1 MDDLKSLQDL
11 FTKRL
16 FRIPDYQRGYSWT
29 NQQLT
34 EFWEDIINLPTD
46 KDHYTGM
53 ISLRRL
59 DKNTLTSWNDEK
71 WLLNDWGYNA
81 FHIVDGQQ
89 RLTTFIILINEL
101 VNFYKNLEDNQGK
114 NENEI
119 FVNSVPLSKIR
130 EDYLCITKP
139 DSEGQLKTYKFG
151 YEVDNPSY
159 EFFKS
164 RILGESNPGD
174 IQETFYTLNLENA
187 KKFFKSAIEDTYKKY
202 GLEEISRLYI
212 KLTQRLK
219 FNIYNID
226 DDFNVFVAF
235 ETMNNRG
242 KKLSNLELLKNRL
255 IYLSTLFTAEE
266 DVKVSVRNKI
276 NDSWK
281 TVYGCLG
288 KNKEKALNDDEY
300 LQAHWIIYFGY
311 NRNAKDNYINFLLNK
326 QFTQKRILEKIETKN
341 IQEETLEDE
350 IPLDGD
356 GDNEIEDVIEQEPE
370 PRDKNKLA
378 IGDIG
383 DYVDSMKNLIPFW
396 YAINFPDKT
405 DLPEEIKTWLDR
417 INRIGFVYFK
427 PLTTVVLSR
436 EDISDEDKVEYL
448 KKVERFIFLHF
459 RLSSYISTYRN
470 SVYYRL
476 AYDLYH
482 RNKDFNQILDELSK
496 IDYIG
501 ENGVLPIDAVINNI
515 QRLFRNYKGY
525 YDWSIIRYFLY
536 EYETYIANE
545 NEAPKTLYPKDIF
558 RKDEK
563 DKVSIEHVYP
573 QTPTDN
579 YWIDNF
585 EGYTDKQKKNLNGT
599 LGNLLPLSLAIN
611 KRLQNNPF
619 PQKKER
625 YKDGSHSEV
634 EVSRY
639 EDWNPENILERGK
652 KMLNFMADRWG
663 FKFRN
668 EYDMLRLLGLEF
680 MADEP
685 EEPLDD
691 EEDNT
696 PNRPKRM
703 QRSITEEMIKKSYE
717 LAKEV
722 YNATLEMQDAV
733 SVLEDMGMNTS
744 SAWMYLDC
752 FSHMM
757 NGECYKRDIS
767 RTAVNYY
774 VDNITKDFGEEFKQ
788 KAIEAVRQNYLYRK
802 EKGYEIPWI
811 QEWLNSQGVLIG
823 QH

>member
-16 FRIPDYQRGYSWT
+16 FRIPDYQRGYSWA
-29 NQQLT
+29 NQQLA
-34 EFWEDIINLPTD
+34 EFWEDIINLPTN

-53 ISLRRL
+53 ISLRKL
-59 DKNTLTSWNDEK
+59 DVKTLDSWNDEK
-71 WLLNDWGYNA
+71 WLLEDWGYNA

-101 VNFYKNLEDNQGK
+101 VNFYKELPENQGK
-114 NENEI
+114 TEQEI
-119 FVNSVPLSKIR
+119 FVNSVPLSTIR
-130 EDYLCITKP
+130 EEYLCITKP
-139 DSEGQLKTYKFG
+139 DSFEQLKTYKFG

-164 RILGESNPGD
+164 RILEETNPGD

-187 KKFFKSAIEDTYKKY
+187 KKFFKKSLNEAYEKY
-202 GLEEISRLYI
+202 GIEEISKLYV

-255 IYLSTLFTAEE
+255 IYLSTLFNAEE

-276 NDSWK
+276 NDTWK

-311 NRNAKDNYINFLLNK
+311 TRQAKNDYVNFLLNK
-326 QFTQKRILEKIETKN
+326 QFTQKRILEKIEVKS
-341 IQEETLEDE
+341 EPEDLESDE
-350 IPLDGD
+350 ISLDGD
-356 GDNEIEDVIEQEPE
+356 GDNEIEENIEQDAVIE
-370 PRDKNKLA
+370 DKNKLT
-378 IGDIG
+378 IGNIG
-383 DYVDSMKNLIPFW
+383 NYVDSMKNLIPFW
-396 YAINFPDKT
+396 YCINFPDKSN
-405 DLPEEIKTWLDR
+405 LPEEMKTWLDR

-427 PLTTVVLSR
+427 PLTTVVLAK
-436 EDISDEDKVEYL
+436 EDISDDDKIEYL
-448 KKVERFIFLHF
+448 KKVERFIFMHF
-459 RLSSYISTYRN
+459 RLAGDMSSFRN
-470 SVYYRL
+470 TVYYKL

-482 RNKDFNQILDELSK
+482 DNKDIKYVLNELDKIDGVNESGILD
-496 IDYIG
+496 
-501 ENGVLPIDAVINNI
+501 IDAVINNI

-536 EYETYIANE
+536 EYETYITNE
-545 NEAPKTLYPKDIF
+545 YEAPKTLYPKDIF

-619 PQKKER
+619 SQKKER

-639 EDWNPENILERGK
+639 EDWNPESILERGK
-652 KMLNFMADRWG
+652 KMLNFMANRWG

-696 PNRPKRM
+696 PNHQKRM

-722 YNATLEMQDAV
+722 YNSNLEMQDAV
-733 SVLEDMGMNTS
+733 SVLENMGMNTS

-757 NGECYKRDIS
+757 KGECYKRDIS

-774 VDNITKDFGEEFKQ
+774 VDNIAKDFGEEFKQ
-788 KAIEAVRQNYLYRK
+788 KAIEAVHQNYLYRK
-802 EKGYEIPWI
+802 EKGYIISWI
-811 QEWLNSQGVLIG
+811 QDWLKDQGVNVE
-823 QH
+823 

>member
-11 FTKRL
+11 FIKRL

-34 EFWEDIINLPTD
+34 EFWEDIINLPID

-53 ISLRRL
+53 ISLRKL

-71 WLLNDWGYNA
+71 WLLNDWGYDA

-114 NENEI
+114 NENEV

-164 RILGESNPGD
+164 RILGESNSGD

-187 KKFFKSAIEDTYKKY
+187 KKFFKNAIEDVYKKY

-255 IYLSTLFTAEE
+255 IYLSTLFAAEE

-311 NRNAKDNYINFLLNK
+311 NRNAKDNYANFLLNK
-326 QFTQKRILEKIETKN
+326 QFTQKRMLEKIETKDA
-341 IQEETLEDE
+341 QEEVLEDE

-356 GDNEIEDVIEQEPE
+356 GDNEIEEVVKQEPE
-370 PRDKNKLA
+370 LKDKNKLT

-383 DYVDSMKNLIPFW
+383 DYVDSMKNLVPFW
-396 YAINFPDKT
+396 YRINFPDKT
-405 DLPEEIKTWLDR
+405 DLAEEIKTWLDR

-482 RNKDFNQILDELSK
+482 RNKDINQILNELDK

-501 ENGVLPIDAVINNI
+501 KNGVLPIDAVINNI

-558 RKDEK
+558 RKDGK

-573 QTPTDN
+573 QTPTDD
-579 YWIDNF
+579 YWINNF
-585 EGYTDKQKKNLNGT
+585 DGYDDKQKKYLNGS

-611 KRLQNNPF
+611 KCLQNNPF
-619 PQKKER
+619 YQKKER

-639 EDWNPENILERGK
+639 KDWTPENILERGK
-652 KMLNFMADRWG
+652 KMLIFMADRWG
-663 FKFRN
+663 FKFKN
-668 EYDMLRLLGLEF
+668 DYDMFRLLGLEF
-680 MADEP
+680 MAEESEDHNEPVEDE
-685 EEPLDD
+685 DSMQS
-691 EEDNT
+691 
-696 PNRPKRM
+696 KRK
-703 QRSITEEMIKKSYE
+703 QRSITEDMIERSYD
-717 LAKEV
+717 LAKNV
-722 YNATLEMQDAV
+722 YSSNLDMQDAI
-733 SVLEDMGMNTS
+733 SELEEMGMNTS

-757 NGECYKRDIS
+757 EGECYKRDIS
-767 RTAVNYY
+767 RAAINYY
-774 VDNITKDFGEEFKQ
+774 VNKIAEDFGEEFRQ
-788 KAIEAVRQNYLYRK
+788 NAIEAIKQNYLYRK
-802 EKGYEIPWI
+802 EKGYIIPWI
-811 QEWLNSQGVLIG
+811 QDWLKDRGINVE
-823 QH
+823 

>member
-1 MDDLKSLQDL
+1 
-11 FTKRL
+11 
-16 FRIPDYQRGYSWT
+16 
-29 NQQLT
+29 
-34 EFWEDIINLPTD
+34 
-46 KDHYTGM
+46 M
-53 ISLRRL
+53 ISLRKL

-71 WLLNDWGYNA
+71 WLLNDWGYDA

-114 NENEI
+114 NENEV

-164 RILGESNPGD
+164 RILGESNSGD

-187 KKFFKSAIEDTYKKY
+187 KKFFKNAIEDVYKKY

-255 IYLSTLFTAEE
+255 IYLSTLFAAEE

-311 NRNAKDNYINFLLNK
+311 NRNAKDNYANFLLNK
-326 QFTQKRILEKIETKN
+326 QFTQKRMLEKIETKDA
-341 IQEETLEDE
+341 QEEVLEDE

-356 GDNEIEDVIEQEPE
+356 GDNEIEEVVEQEPE
-370 PRDKNKLA
+370 LKDKNKLT

-383 DYVDSMKNLIPFW
+383 DYVDSMKNLVPFW
-396 YAINFPDKT
+396 YRINFPDKT
-405 DLPEEIKTWLDR
+405 DLAEEIKTWLDR

-482 RNKDFNQILDELSK
+482 RNKDINQILNELDK

-501 ENGVLPIDAVINNI
+501 KNGVLPIDAVINNI

-558 RKDEK
+558 RKDGK

-573 QTPTDN
+573 QTPTDD
-579 YWIDNF
+579 YWINNF
-585 EGYTDKQKKNLNGT
+585 DGYDDKQKKYLNGS

-611 KRLQNNPF
+611 KCLQNNPF
-619 PQKKER
+619 YQKKER

-639 EDWNPENILERGK
+639 KDWTPENILERGK
-652 KMLNFMADRWG
+652 KMLIFMADRWG
-663 FKFRN
+663 FKFKN
-668 EYDMLRLLGLEF
+668 DYDMFRLLGLEF
-680 MADEP
+680 MAEESEDHNEPVEDE
-685 EEPLDD
+685 DSMQS
-691 EEDNT
+691 
-696 PNRPKRM
+696 KRK
-703 QRSITEEMIKKSYE
+703 QRSITEDMIERSYD
-717 LAKEV
+717 LAKNV
-722 YNATLEMQDAV
+722 YSSNLDMQDAI
-733 SVLEDMGMNTS
+733 SELEEMGMNTS

-757 NGECYKRDIS
+757 EGECYKRDIS
-767 RTAVNYY
+767 RAAINYY
-774 VDNITKDFGEEFKQ
+774 VNKIAEDFGEEFRQ
-788 KAIEAVRQNYLYRK
+788 NAIEAIKQNYLYRK
-802 EKGYEIPWI
+802 EKGYIIPWI
-811 QEWLNSQGVLIG
+811 QDWLKDRGINVE
-823 QH
+823 

>member
-11 FTKRL
+11 FIKRL

-34 EFWEDIINLPTD
+34 EFWEDIINLPID

-53 ISLRRL
+53 ISLRKL

-71 WLLNDWGYNA
+71 WLLNDWGYDA

-114 NENEI
+114 NENEV

-164 RILGESNPGD
+164 RILGESNSGD

-187 KKFFKSAIEDTYKKY
+187 KKFFKNAIEDVYKKY

-255 IYLSTLFTAEE
+255 IYLSTLFAAEE

-311 NRNAKDNYINFLLNK
+311 NRNAKDNYANFLLNK
-326 QFTQKRILEKIETKN
+326 QFTQKRMLEKIETKDA
-341 IQEETLEDE
+341 QEEVLEDE

-356 GDNEIEDVIEQEPE
+356 GDNEIEEVVEQEPE
-370 PRDKNKLA
+370 LKDKNKLTIA
-378 IGDIG
+378 DIG
-383 DYVDSMKNLIPFW
+383 DYVDSMKNLVPFW
-396 YAINFPDKT
+396 YRINFPDKT
-405 DLPEEIKTWLDR
+405 DLAEEIKTWLDR

-482 RNKDFNQILDELSK
+482 RNKDINQILNELDK

-501 ENGVLPIDAVINNI
+501 KNGVLPIDAVINNI

-558 RKDEK
+558 RKDGK

-573 QTPTDN
+573 QTPTDD
-579 YWIDNF
+579 YWINNF
-585 EGYTDKQKKNLNGT
+585 DGYDDKQKKYLNGS

-619 PQKKER
+619 YQKKER

-639 EDWNPENILERGK
+639 KDWTPENILERGK
-652 KMLNFMADRWG
+652 KMLIFMADRWG
-663 FKFRN
+663 FKFKN
-668 EYDMLRLLGLEF
+668 DYDMFRLLGLEF
-680 MADEP
+680 MAEESEDHNEPVEDE
-685 EEPLDD
+685 DSMQS
-691 EEDNT
+691 
-696 PNRPKRM
+696 KRK
-703 QRSITEEMIKKSYE
+703 QRSITEDMIERSYD
-717 LAKEV
+717 LAKNV
-722 YNATLEMQDAV
+722 YSSNLDMQDAI
-733 SVLEDMGMNTS
+733 SELEEMGMNTS

-757 NGECYKRDIS
+757 EGECYKRDIS
-767 RTAVNYY
+767 RAAINYY
-774 VDNITKDFGEEFKQ
+774 VNKIAEDFGEEFRQ
-788 KAIEAVRQNYLYRK
+788 NAIEAIKQNYLYRK
-802 EKGYEIPWI
+802 EKGYIIPWI
-811 QEWLNSQGVLIG
+811 QDWLKDRGINVE
-823 QH
+823 

>member
-11 FTKRL
+11 FIKRL

-34 EFWEDIINLPTD
+34 EFWEDIINLPMN

-53 ISLRRL
+53 ISLRKL
-59 DKNTLTSWNDEK
+59 NTKTLNSWNDEK
-71 WLLNDWGYNA
+71 WLLDDWGYNA

-101 VNFYKNLEDNQGK
+101 VNFYKTLPENQGK
-114 NENEI
+114 TEKEI
-119 FVNSVPLSKIR
+119 FVNSVPISTIR
-130 EDYLCITKP
+130 EEYLCITKP
-139 DSEGQLKTYKFG
+139 DSFEQLKTYKFG

-164 RILGESNPGD
+164 RILGETDPGD

-187 KKFFKSAIEDTYKKY
+187 KCFFKDALKETYEKY
-202 GLEEISRLYI
+202 GLEEISKLYV

-255 IYLSTLFTAEE
+255 IYLSTLFNAEE
-266 DVKVSVRNKI
+266 DVKASVRNKI
-276 NDSWK
+276 NDAWK
-281 TVYGCLG
+281 TIYGCLG
-288 KNKEKALNDDEY
+288 KNKEKVLNDDEY

-311 NRNAKDNYINFLLNK
+311 NRQAKDNYVNFLLNK
-326 QFTQKRILEKIETKN
+326 QFTQKRILEKVEIEDLP
-341 IQEETLEDE
+341 EEIVDDE

-356 GDNEIEDVIEQEPE
+356 GDNEVDNNVEQDIELN
-370 PRDKNKLA
+370 NKDRLT

-383 DYVDSMKNLIPFW
+383 NYVDSIKSLIPFW
-396 YAINFPDKT
+396 YNINFPDKS

-427 PLTTVVLSR
+427 PLTTVVLSKD
-436 EDISDEDKVEYL
+436 DISYEDKVEYL
-448 KKVERFIFLHF
+448 KLVERFIFIHF
-459 RLSSYISTYRN
+459 RLAGDMSSFRN
-470 SVYYRL
+470 TIYYKL
-476 AYDLYH
+476 TYDLYH
-482 RNKDFNQILDELSK
+482 NNRDIKYVLDELNK
-496 IDYIG
+496 IDGIN
-501 ENGVLPIDAVINNI
+501 ENGVLVIDAVINNI

-536 EYETYIANE
+536 EYETFIANE

-563 DKVSIEHVYP
+563 DKVSIEHIYP
-573 QTPTDN
+573 QTPTDT
-579 YWIDNF
+579 YWIDKF
-585 EGYTDKQKKNLNGT
+585 ENYDEKQKRNLTGT

-619 PQKKER
+619 DQKKER
-625 YKDGSHSEV
+625 YKNGSHSEV

-639 EDWNPENILERGK
+639 EDWTPDSILERGK
-652 KMLNFMADRWG
+652 KMLNFMAARWG
-663 FKFRN
+663 FSFRK

-680 MADEP
+680 MSDEP
-685 EEPLDD
+685 EEDD
-691 EEDNT
+691 GDGDDGVIKQH
-696 PNRPKRM
+696 PRRA
-703 QRSITEEMIKKSYE
+703 QRLITEEMIKKSYD

-722 YNATLEMQDAV
+722 YNSSLDMQDAI
-733 SVLEDMGMNTS
+733 SILEDMGMNTS

-757 NGECYKRDIS
+757 KGERYKRDIS
-767 RTAVNYY
+767 RVAVNYY
-774 VDNITKDFGEEFKQ
+774 VDKITEDFGEDYRQ
-788 KAIEAVRQNYLYRK
+788 KAIEAVKQNYLYRK
-802 EKGYEIPWI
+802 EIGYNIPWI
-811 QEWLNSQGVLIG
+811 QEWLKSNGVVI
-823 QH
+823 

>member
-11 FTKRL
+11 FIKRL

-34 EFWEDIINLPTD
+34 EFWEDIINLPID

-53 ISLRRL
+53 ISLRKL

-71 WLLNDWGYNA
+71 WLLNDWGYDA

-114 NENEI
+114 NENEV

-164 RILGESNPGD
+164 RILGESNSGD

-187 KKFFKSAIEDTYKKY
+187 KKFFKNAIEDVYKKY

-255 IYLSTLFTAEE
+255 IYLSTLFAAEE

-311 NRNAKDNYINFLLNK
+311 NRNAKDNYANFLLNK
-326 QFTQKRILEKIETKN
+326 QFTQKRMLEKIETKDA
-341 IQEETLEDE
+341 QEEVLEDE

-356 GDNEIEDVIEQEPE
+356 GDNEIEEVVEQEPE
-370 PRDKNKLA
+370 LKDKNKLTIA
-378 IGDIG
+378 DIG
-383 DYVDSMKNLIPFW
+383 DYVDSMKNLVPFW
-396 YAINFPDKT
+396 YRINFPDKT
-405 DLPEEIKTWLDR
+405 DLAEEIKTWLDR

-482 RNKDFNQILDELSK
+482 RNKDINQILNELDK

-501 ENGVLPIDAVINNI
+501 KNGVLPIDAVINNI

-558 RKDEK
+558 RKDGK

-573 QTPTDN
+573 QTPTDD
-579 YWIDNF
+579 YWINNF
-585 EGYTDKQKKNLNGT
+585 DGYDDKQKKYLNGS

-619 PQKKER
+619 YQKKER

-639 EDWNPENILERGK
+639 KDWTPENILERGK
-652 KMLNFMADRWG
+652 KMLIFMADRWG
-663 FKFRN
+663 FKFKN
-668 EYDMLRLLGLEF
+668 DYDMFRLLGLEF
-680 MADEP
+680 MAEESEDHNEPVEDE
-685 EEPLDD
+685 DSMQS
-691 EEDNT
+691 
-696 PNRPKRM
+696 KRK
-703 QRSITEEMIKKSYE
+703 QRSITEDMIERSYD
-717 LAKEV
+717 LAKNV
-722 YNATLEMQDAV
+722 YSSNLDMQDAI
-733 SVLEDMGMNTS
+733 SELEEMGMNTS
-744 SAWMYLDC
+744 SAWMHLDC

-757 NGECYKRDIS
+757 EGECYKRDIS
-767 RTAVNYY
+767 RAAINYY
-774 VDNITKDFGEEFKQ
+774 VNKIAEDFGEEFRQ
-788 KAIEAVRQNYLYRK
+788 NAIEAIKQNYLYRK
-802 EKGYEIPWI
+802 EKGYIIPWI
-811 QEWLNSQGVLIG
+811 QDWLKDRGINVE
-823 QH
+823 

>member
-1 MDDLKSLQDL
+1 MDDLESLQGL

-34 EFWEDIINLPTD
+34 EFWEDIINLPTNR
-46 KDHYTGM
+46 DHYTGM
-53 ISLRRL
+53 ISLRKL
-59 DKNTLTSWNDEK
+59 DTKDLESWNDEK
-71 WLLNDWGYNA
+71 WLLDDWGYSA

-101 VNFYKNLEDNQGK
+101 VNFYKSLP
-114 NENEI
+114 ENRNKTEQEI
-119 FVNSVPLSKIR
+119 FVNSMPLSTIR
-130 EDYLCITKP
+130 EEYLCITKP
-139 DSEGQLKTYKFG
+139 DSFDQLKTYKFG

-164 RILGESNPGD
+164 CILEETNPGD

-187 KKFFKSAIEDTYKKY
+187 KRFFKDAIKEAYEKY
-202 GLEEISRLYI
+202 GLKEISGLFI

-255 IYLSTLFTAEE
+255 IYLSTLFDNEE

-276 NDSWK
+276 NDTWK

-311 NRNAKDNYINFLLNK
+311 TRKAKNDYVNFLLNK
-326 QFTQKRILEKIETKN
+326 QFTQKRILEKVEVRDN
-341 IQEETLEDE
+341 VEEPSDEEISLDDGDDGVEDVEADVIVEDE
-350 IPLDGD
+350 
-356 GDNEIEDVIEQEPE
+356 
-370 PRDKNKLA
+370 DKLT

-383 DYVDSMKNLIPFW
+383 NYVDSMKKLIPFW
-396 YAINFPDKT
+396 YDINFPDKSN
-405 DLPEEIKTWLDR
+405 LSEEIKTWLDR

-436 EDISDEDKVEYL
+436 EDISNEDKVEYL
-448 KKVERFIFLHF
+448 KRVERFIFMHF
-459 RLSSYISTYRN
+459 RLAGDMSSFRN
-470 SVYYRL
+470 SAYYKL

-482 RNKDFNQILDELSK
+482 NNKNIKHVLDELNK
-496 IDYIG
+496 IDG
-501 ENGVLPIDAVINNI
+501 VDENGVLTIDAVVNNI

-536 EYETYIANE
+536 EYETYITNE

-563 DKVSIEHVYP
+563 DKVSIEHIYP
-573 QTPTDN
+573 QTPTDS
-579 YWIDNF
+579 YWVNNF
-585 EGYTDKQKKNLNGT
+585 KGYSEKQKKNLNGT

-663 FKFRN
+663 FRFKN

-680 MADEP
+680 MNEGSDK
-685 EEPLDD
+685 LLD
-691 EEDNT
+691 EED
-696 PNRPKRM
+696 
-703 QRSITEEMIKKSYE
+703 EE
-717 LAKEV
+717 
-722 YNATLEMQDAV
+722 TL
-733 SVLEDMGMNTS
+733 
-744 SAWMYLDC
+744 
-752 FSHMM
+752 
-757 NGECYKRDIS
+757 
-767 RTAVNYY
+767 
-774 VDNITKDFGEEFKQ
+774 
-788 KAIEAVRQNYLYRK
+788 
-802 EKGYEIPWI
+802 
-811 QEWLNSQGVLIG
+811 
-823 QH
+823 

>member
-1 MDDLKSLQDL
+1 MDDLASLQDL

-29 NQQLT
+29 NQQLA
-34 EFWEDIINLPTD
+34 EFWEDIINLPTG

-53 ISLRRL
+53 LSLRKLNTETL
-59 DKNTLTSWNDEK
+59 DSWNDEK
-71 WLLNDWGYNA
+71 WLLRDWGYNA
-81 FHIVDGQQ
+81 YHVVDGQQ
-89 RLTTFIILINEL
+89 RLTTFVILINEL
-101 VNFYKNLEDNQGK
+101 VNFYKELPDNHGK
-114 NENEI
+114 AEWEI
-119 FVNSVPLSKIR
+119 FVNSIPLSTIR
-130 EDYLCITKP
+130 EEYLCIIKP
-139 DSEGQLKTYKFG
+139 DSFNQLKTYKFG

-164 RILGESNPGD
+164 RILEETDPGD

-187 KKFFKSAIEDTYKKY
+187 KRFFWEALREAYKKY
-202 GLEEISRLYI
+202 GIEEINELYI

-255 IYLSTLFTAEE
+255 IYLSTLFNTEE
-266 DVKVSVRNKI
+266 DVKASIRNRI
-276 NDSWK
+276 NDAWK
-281 TVYGCLG
+281 TVYGFLG

-300 LQAHWIIYFGY
+300 LQAHWIIYYGY
-311 NRNAKDNYINFLLNK
+311 TRQAKNDYVTFLLNK
-326 QFTQKRILEKIETKN
+326 QFTQKRILEKIEN
-341 IQEETLEDE
+341 RSELEETGNDE
-350 IPLDGD
+350 ISLDGD
-356 GDNEIEDVIEQEPE
+356 GDNEIEDMTKQDTVTE
-370 PRDKNKLA
+370 DMNKLT

-383 DYVDSMKNLIPFW
+383 NYVDSMKKLIPFW
-396 YAINFPDKT
+396 YCINFPDKSN
-405 DLPEEIKTWLDR
+405 LPEEMKAWLDR

-427 PLTTVVLSR
+427 PLTTVVLAK
-436 EDISDEDKVEYL
+436 ENILYEDKIEYL
-448 KKVERFIFLHF
+448 KRVERFIFMHF
-459 RLSSYISTYRN
+459 RLAGDMSSFRN
-470 SVYYRL
+470 TVYYKL
-476 AYDLYH
+476 AHDLYH
-482 RNKDFNQILDELSK
+482 DVKSIKYVLNELDK
-496 IDYIG
+496 IDGVG
-501 ENGVLPIDAVINNI
+501 ENGVLTIDAVINNI

-573 QTPTDN
+573 QTPTDD
-579 YWIDNF
+579 YWINIFKD
-585 EGYTDKQKKNLNGT
+585 YTGEQKKRFNGT

-619 PQKKER
+619 PQKRER

-639 EDWNPENILERGK
+639 EDWGPESILERGK

-663 FKFRN
+663 FKFKN

-680 MADEP
+680 MGDEP
-685 EEPLDD
+685 DGPPDN
-691 EEDNT
+691 EEDDDST
-696 PNRPKRM
+696 YSKKM
-703 QRSITEEMIKKSYE
+703 QRSITEEIIEKSYE

-722 YNATLEMQDAV
+722 YNSNLEMQDAV

-752 FSHMM
+752 FGHMM

-774 VDNITKDFGEEFKQ
+774 VDNIMKDFGKDYKQ
-788 KAIEAVRQNYLYRK
+788 KAVEAVRQNYLYRK
-802 EKGYEIPWI
+802 EKGYNMPWLK
-811 QEWLNSQGVLIG
+811 EWLTVQGALDD
-823 QH
+823 

>member
-1 MDDLKSLQDL
+1 
-11 FTKRL
+11 
-16 FRIPDYQRGYSWT
+16 
-29 NQQLT
+29 
-34 EFWEDIINLPTD
+34 
-46 KDHYTGM
+46 M
-53 ISLRRL
+53 ISLRKL

-71 WLLNDWGYNA
+71 WLLNDWGYDA

-114 NENEI
+114 NENEV

-164 RILGESNPGD
+164 RILGESNSGD

-187 KKFFKSAIEDTYKKY
+187 KKFFKNAIEDVYKKY

-255 IYLSTLFTAEE
+255 IYLSTLFAAEE

-311 NRNAKDNYINFLLNK
+311 NRNAKDNYANFLLNK
-326 QFTQKRILEKIETKN
+326 QFTQKRMLEKIETKDA
-341 IQEETLEDE
+341 QEEVLEDE

-356 GDNEIEDVIEQEPE
+356 GDNEIEEVVEQEPE
-370 PRDKNKLA
+370 LKDKNKLT

-383 DYVDSMKNLIPFW
+383 DYVDSMKNLVPFW
-396 YAINFPDKT
+396 YRINFPDKT
-405 DLPEEIKTWLDR
+405 DLAEEIKTWLDR

-482 RNKDFNQILDELSK
+482 RNKDINQILNELDK

-501 ENGVLPIDAVINNI
+501 KNGVLPIDAVINNI

-558 RKDEK
+558 RKDGK

-573 QTPTDN
+573 QTPTDD
-579 YWIDNF
+579 YWINNF
-585 EGYTDKQKKNLNGT
+585 DGYDDKQKKYLNGS

-619 PQKKER
+619 YQKKER

-639 EDWNPENILERGK
+639 KDWTPENILERGK
-652 KMLNFMADRWG
+652 KMLIFMADRWG
-663 FKFRN
+663 FKFKN
-668 EYDMLRLLGLEF
+668 DYDMFRLLGLEF
-680 MADEP
+680 MAEESEDHNEPVEDE
-685 EEPLDD
+685 DSMQS
-691 EEDNT
+691 
-696 PNRPKRM
+696 KRK
-703 QRSITEEMIKKSYE
+703 QRSITEDMIERSYD
-717 LAKEV
+717 LAKNV
-722 YNATLEMQDAV
+722 YSSNLDMQDAI
-733 SVLEDMGMNTS
+733 SELEEMGMNTS

-757 NGECYKRDIS
+757 EGECYKRDIS
-767 RTAVNYY
+767 RAAINYY
-774 VDNITKDFGEEFKQ
+774 VNKIAEDFGEEFRQ
-788 KAIEAVRQNYLYRK
+788 NAIEAIKQNYLYRK
-802 EKGYEIPWI
+802 EKGYIIPWI
-811 QEWLNSQGVLIG
+811 QDWLKDRGINVE
-823 QH
+823 

>member
-11 FTKRL
+11 FIKRL

-34 EFWEDIINLPTD
+34 EFWEDIINLPID

-53 ISLRRL
+53 ISLRKL

-71 WLLNDWGYNA
+71 WLLNDWGYDA

-114 NENEI
+114 NENEV

-164 RILGESNPGD
+164 RILGESNSGD

-187 KKFFKSAIEDTYKKY
+187 KKFFKNAIEDVYKKY

-255 IYLSTLFTAEE
+255 IYLSTLFAAEE

-311 NRNAKDNYINFLLNK
+311 NRNAKDNYANFLLNK
-326 QFTQKRILEKIETKN
+326 QFTQKRMLEKIETKDA
-341 IQEETLEDE
+341 QEEVLEDE

-356 GDNEIEDVIEQEPE
+356 GDNEIEEVVKQEPE
-370 PRDKNKLA
+370 LKDKNKLT

-383 DYVDSMKNLIPFW
+383 DYVDSMKNLVPFW
-396 YAINFPDKT
+396 YRINFPDKT
-405 DLPEEIKTWLDR
+405 DLAEEIKTWLDR

-482 RNKDFNQILDELSK
+482 RNKDINQILNELDK

-501 ENGVLPIDAVINNI
+501 KNGVLPIDAVINNI

-558 RKDEK
+558 RKDGK

-573 QTPTDN
+573 QTPTDD
-579 YWIDNF
+579 YWINNF
-585 EGYTDKQKKNLNGT
+585 DGYDDKQKKYLNGS

-619 PQKKER
+619 YQKKER

-639 EDWNPENILERGK
+639 KDWTPENILERGK
-652 KMLNFMADRWG
+652 KMLIFMADRWG
-663 FKFRN
+663 FKFKN
-668 EYDMLRLLGLEF
+668 DYDMFRLLGLEF
-680 MADEP
+680 MAEESEDHNEPVEDE
-685 EEPLDD
+685 DSMQS
-691 EEDNT
+691 
-696 PNRPKRM
+696 KRK
-703 QRSITEEMIKKSYE
+703 QRSITEDMIERSYD
-717 LAKEV
+717 LAKNV
-722 YNATLEMQDAV
+722 YSSNLDMQDAI
-733 SVLEDMGMNTS
+733 SELEEMGMNTS

-757 NGECYKRDIS
+757 EGECYKRDIS
-767 RTAVNYY
+767 RAAINYY
-774 VDNITKDFGEEFKQ
+774 VNKIAEDFGEEFRQ
-788 KAIEAVRQNYLYRK
+788 NAIEAIKQNYLYRK
-802 EKGYEIPWI
+802 EKGYIIPWI
-811 QEWLNSQGVLIG
+811 QDWLKDRGINVE
-823 QH
+823 